1 MATKR
6 LALMIWINDKPITG
20 NILKLSAIVEPRKA
34 YEDYREGEEV
44 KARCQGFGIV
54 TGVIGKIAGN

>member
-1 MATKR
+1 
-6 LALMIWINDKPITG
+6 MIWINDKPITG